1 MALTIHDGDRADVQ
15 IASREDVRRSVRAA
29 LDSLGLSYEELER
42 QAGQG
47 QFSSDRARLVWLAI
61 QPVARAS
68 T

>member
-1 MALTIHDGDRADVQ
+1 MALMVHDGDRADVQ

-29 LDSLGLSYEELER
+29 LASLGLSYEELER
-42 QAGQG
+42 QAAHGR
-47 QFSSDRARLVWLAI
+47 FSSDRARLVWLAI